1 MFVQFRQWFITN
13 SRSIFPRWVEHLVHE
28 LLHLSKMDSDKE
40 QSGES
45 DEELYTSVFSNT
57 G

>member
-1 MFVQFRQWFITN
+1 MIYYKQPFY
-13 SRSIFPRWVEHLVHE
+13 FPRWVEHLLHE

-40 QSGES
+40 QSGEN
-45 DEELYTSVFSNT
+45 DEELHTSVFSNT